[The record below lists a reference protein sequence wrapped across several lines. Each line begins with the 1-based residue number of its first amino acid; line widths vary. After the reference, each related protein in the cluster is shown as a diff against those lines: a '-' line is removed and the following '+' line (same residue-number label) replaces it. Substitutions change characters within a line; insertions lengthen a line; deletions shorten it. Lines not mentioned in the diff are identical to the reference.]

1 MNYFNTLPK
10 IATIDYSGNAIVL
23 TNLMIRA
30 EIIPSLLNNPL
41 LFYSYDIKD
50 DDTPEIIASKYYG
63 DPYRY
68 WIVLFANQL
77 IDPQWD
83 WPMNS
88 RMFGNYIF
96 EKYKNQYAIDYDVP
110 VNTVTPNQVISYT
123 QSPGQVKNYV
133 KTVTTTDNTSGET
146 NTTNYYIDYIA
157 YGLVEEGTL
166 VRNFPTGQQVTQ
178 TTSKYIETYYDY
190 EMLLNESHR
199 TINLVNSSYVSS
211 FESQFNSLMNL

>member
-23 TNLMIRA
+23 TNLMVRA
-30 EIIPSLLNNPL
+30 EVIPSLLNNPL
-41 LFYSYDIKD
+41 LFYSYDVKN

-88 RMFGNYIF
+88 TLFANYIF
-96 EKYKNQYAIDYDVP
+96 EKYKNDYAVEYNVP
-110 VNTVTPNQVISYT
+110 VNTVTQRQVISFT
-123 QSPGQVKNYV
+123 QTETKNYV
-133 KTVTTTDNTSGET
+133 KSVATTDNTSGVT
-146 NTTNYYIDYIA
+146 DTKKYYINYTDYT
-157 YGLVEEGTL
+157 LVDEGTL

-190 EMLLNESHR
+190 EMLLNESRRSIH
-199 TINLVNSSYVSS
+199 LVNSSYVSN
-211 FESQFNSLMNL
+211 FESQFYSLMNL

>member
-23 TNLMIRA
+23 TNLMVRA

-41 LFYSYDIKD
+41 LFYSYNIRD

-88 RMFGNYIF
+88 TLFGNYIF
-96 EKYKNQYAIDYDVP
+96 EKYKAEYAADYNVP
-110 VNTVTPNQVISYT
+110 VDTVTPSQVIPFT
-123 QSPGQVKNYV
+123 QAQTKNYV
-133 KTVTTTDNTSGET
+133 ESITTIDNTSGES
-146 NTTNYYIDYIA
+146 TTLTYFIDYIA
-157 YGLVEEGTL
+157 YSLVNEGTL
-166 VRNFPTGQQVTQ
+166 VRTFTTGQQVTQ

-190 EMLLNESHR
+190 ELRLNESRRSIH
-199 TINLVNSSYVSS
+199 LVNSSYVSS
-211 FESQFNSLMNL
+211 FESQFYSLMNL

>member
-1 MNYFNTLPK
+1 MNYFNTLPR

-41 LFYSYDIKD
+41 LFYSYDVKN

-77 IDPQWD
+77 IDPQWN

-88 RMFGNYIF
+88 NLLTNYIV
-96 EKYKNQYAIDYDVP
+96 EKYKSEAAAALAIP
-110 VNTVTPNQVISYT
+110 VNTITDTQVIVYT
-123 QSPGQVKNYV
+123 QSTIKNYV
-133 KTVTTTDNTSGET
+133 KTISTTDSTSLETETTDYYLDLNTYN
-146 NTTNYYIDYIA
+146 NTMES
-157 YGLVEEGTL
+157 EE
-166 VRNFPTGQQVTQ
+166 VRNFTTGAQVTEIITKSTQ
-178 TTSKYIETYYDY
+178 TIYDY
-190 EMLLNESHR
+190 EISLNESR
-199 TINLVNSSYVSS
+199 RSINLVNSSYVSS
-211 FESQFNSLMNL
+211 FESQFYSLMNL

>member
-1 MNYFNTLPK
+1 MKYFNTLPK

-23 TNLMIRA
+23 TNLMVRA
-30 EIIPSLLNNPL
+30 EVIPSLLNNPL
-41 LFYSYDIKD
+41 LFYSYDIRD

-77 IDPQWD
+77 IDPEWD

-88 RMFGNYIF
+88 TLFGDYIF
-96 EKYKNQYAIDYDVP
+96 EKYKDEYATAYDVP
-110 VNTVTPNQVISYT
+110 VNTVTPSQVIPFT
-123 QSPGQVKNYV
+123 QAQTRNYV
-133 KTVTTTDNTSGET
+133 KTVATTDNTSGET
-146 NTTNYYIDYIA
+146 DTKKYYIDYIA
-157 YGLVEEGTL
+157 YSLVDEGTL

-178 TTSKYIETYYDY
+178 TTSKYLETYYDY
-190 EMLLNESHR
+190 EMLLNESRR

-211 FESQFNSLMNL
+211 FESQFYTLMNL